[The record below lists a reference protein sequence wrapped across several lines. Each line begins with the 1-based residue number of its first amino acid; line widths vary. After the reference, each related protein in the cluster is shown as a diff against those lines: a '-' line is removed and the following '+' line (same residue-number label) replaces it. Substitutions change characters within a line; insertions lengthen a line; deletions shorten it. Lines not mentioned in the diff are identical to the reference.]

1 MEIAKQN
8 LRKSNEYDSHLID
21 NKNTINRLNN
31 ELNQIKFNI
40 QNKDALI
47 EQLKKQIDELNN
59 LIVQSEEDMKLF
71 EENKQEEFKEY
82 TNQIE
87 ILMEEK
93 NILTAQNIELTNN
106 LALAN
111 ENMKQLNEIIIDK
124 YADVE
129 AELYKQTNI
138 NENME
143 KKYKNVLKHIKGNYK

>member
-1 MEIAKQN
+1 MISESKE
-8 LRKSNEYDSHLID
+8 KSNEYDSHLID

-111 ENMKQLNEIIIDK
+111 ENMKQLNEIVIDK

-129 AELYKQTNI
+129 AELFKQTNI

-143 KKYKNVLKHIKGNYK
+143 KKYKNERKK